1 MFSKQLNGKCQ
12 FKKDMRFMKK
22 NITTTLIFLFMLC
35 AFTSHAKEK
44 EDYTLSFHLMHPAG
58 RSTPG
63 DPNPGFYLDGTYHLH
78 YIWSYYNPIGKGKYC
93 SFIHVTSKDMLHWEW
108 QETKLQPSF
117 ANQGMFSGT
126 GFLTKEGKPAIIFN
140 GQKGGYPTYL
150 TFAKDN
156 KLSEWEVPYKVE
168 VKTKEGKPADI
179 GHWDPDCWLIGD
191 TYYGTTGGSNP
202 PLFKSKD
209 LKIWTLTG
217 KNFLQHD
224 MPDVTLTEDIG
235 CGNMFKLENKWMLL
249 CISHGWG
256 CRYYIGDWDENNEQ
270 FVPEHHGRM
279 NWKRGDQS
287 IKQGSYAD
295 YFAPE
300 SLEAADGRRVMWAW
314 LTLNETIRM
323 LSIQSLPRELSLAD
337 DGSLL
342 IKPIRE
348 MESLRYDGISKKNLN
363 IPQETKE
370 VKITII
376 ENLDSDAYEI
386 KMTIPKKEV
395 FRKVCG
401 FMLFSNGDADSG
413 LPIQFNPVYRSIF
426 LGELQV
432 PFDVSELANDE
443 DIEFRIFV
451 DKYIV
456 EIFINDKQAAVN
468 AYMDYKDHTG
478 FYGFSAGDDMLIK
491 ELNIW
496 KVKPTNEGFLKA
508 KENPIWQPEYWYPK

>member
-1 MFSKQLNGKCQ
+1 MLF
-12 FKKDMRFMKK
+12 MRK
-22 NITTTLIFLFMLC
+22 NITATFICLFMLC
-35 AFTSHAKEK
+35 AVTSYAKDK
-44 EDYTLSFHLMHPAG
+44 EDYTLNFHLMHPAG
-58 RSTPG
+58 LSTPG
-63 DPNPGFYLDGTYHLH
+63 DPNAGFCLDGTYHMH

-117 ANQGMFSGT
+117 VNHGMFSGT
-126 GFLTKEGKPAIIFN
+126 GFITKEGRPAIIYN

-156 KLSEWEVPYKVE
+156 KLSEWEIPYKVE
-168 VKTKEGKPADI
+168 VKTKDGKPADI
-179 GHWDPDCWLIGD
+179 GQWDPDCWLVGD
-191 TYYGTTGGSNP
+191 TYYATTGGANP
-202 PLFKSKD
+202 PLFKSQD
-209 LKIWTLTG
+209 LKNWTLTG
-217 KNFLQHD
+217 KKLLQHD
-224 MPDVTLTEDIG
+224 MPDVTITEDIG
-235 CGNMFKLENKWMLL
+235 CGNMFKLQDKWMLL

-256 CRYYIGDWDENNEQ
+256 CRYYIGDWDEKNEQ
-270 FVPEHHGRM
+270 FVPERHGRM

-287 IKQGSYAD
+287 IKRGGYAD
-295 YFAPE
+295 VFAPE
-300 SLEAADGRRVMWAW
+300 SFETPDGRRVMWAW
-314 LTLNETIRM
+314 LASINETIRM

-348 MESLRYDGISKKNLN
+348 MENLRYNGITKKNVN
-363 IPQETKE
+363 IPQATKK
-370 VKITII
+370 VNNTLI

-386 KMTIPKKEV
+386 KMTIAKKEV
-395 FRKVCG
+395 FRKICG
-401 FMLFSNGDADSG
+401 FNLFSNGKNDSG
-413 LPIQFNPVYRSIF
+413 LPIQFNPVYGSIF

-432 PFDVSELANDE
+432 PFDVNELADDE
-443 DIEFRIFV
+443 DIEIRIFV

-468 AYMDYKDHTG
+468 AYMDYKDFTG
-478 FYGFSAGDDMLIK
+478 FYGFSSGDDMLIK

-508 KENPIWQPEYWYPK
+508 KENLIWQPEYWYPKK